1 MKAKRTEKNENF
13 VRLLIVLL
21 AVIMLAGILKGSMFF
36 TKSNITS
43 MLKQFPE
50 SGLLAIGIGLCMILG
65 GIDLSVVGI
74 ANLTAMVSALLMTRQ
89 IPENAPAE
97 VVMGWIILI
106 CIAAVLMGLACGA
119 FNGFCIAKL
128 GIPPI
133 LTTLGTQ
140 QLFTGITIVISNGKS
155 VSGLPSLYSKTGNA
169 ALLGWFPVQM
179 IVFVVCAAII
189 GILLSRSSFGK
200 KMYFLGTNEKALRF
214 TGLNRDRI
222 IITTHALSG
231 ALAAIAGLVIM
242 TRTNSA
248 KAQYGEAYI
257 MQGVLISVLG
267 GFNPN
272 GGKGDIQGVV
282 LAILILQFLSS
293 LLNMFEQISN
303 FYRNILWG
311 GMLIFVLLLNRYIDI
326 YKKKKAVKIAGSGKR
341 GDE

>member
-1 MKAKRTEKNENF
+1 
-13 VRLLIVLL
+13 
-21 AVIMLAGILKGSMFF
+21 
-36 TKSNITS
+36 
-43 MLKQFPE
+43 
-50 SGLLAIGIGLCMILG
+50 
-65 GIDLSVVGI
+65 
-74 ANLTAMVSALLMTRQ
+74 
-89 IPENAPAE
+89 
-97 VVMGWIILI
+97 
-106 CIAAVLMGLACGA
+106 
-119 FNGFCIAKL
+119 
-128 GIPPI
+128 
-133 LTTLGTQ
+133 
-140 QLFTGITIVISNGKS
+140 
-155 VSGLPSLYSKTGNA
+155 
-169 ALLGWFPVQM
+169 
-179 IVFVVCAAII
+179 
-189 GILLSRSSFGK
+189 
-200 KMYFLGTNEKALRF
+200 MYFLGTNEKALRF